1 MPLRNVPITYT
12 LDQQRQ
18 EINALAAD
26 VNGLDV
32 TFDEKV
38 DDRVAALLQG
48 GVGTAVTYDDANGSL
63 TIDLA
68 FNEFSTSS
76 VLEGTNLY
84 FTDAR
89 ANAAIDARVNQ
100 TFVNNLNITNLGPQ
114 DSITLSLG
122 QTTKYLTPLNYN
134 NVSWDTAYGWGD
146 HGAVGYLTS
155 YTETSTLNDV
165 VGRGDTTASSINV
178 GGVNTNSITT
188 VTASENL
195 TLTGN
200 NVVVPSNTR
209 FGTIANALANDYGV
223 LVDKDGEIVINHAP
237 GSGGLTLKSSGN
249 TTFNIDGTGKINGVV
264 KFVTSDGNAGQSLT
278 TDGNGQLYW
287 GEGGGANVEVGDN
300 PPSNATSGDMW
311 WESDSGRLKVYYD
324 NGANPAAWVDA
335 SPPLV
340 ADSPNSAF
348 RTAVGDV
355 DASFTLGGSG
365 TLFADDNGTFNAGI
379 TVSNFSRARI
389 SILFGKLNGTNNT
402 SGLIAI
408 ERSDGSS
415 LTEICTI
422 ATTDPNVT
430 GVTPLYFEFID
441 NHGGTAGDI
450 MTYQIRLKSLTA
462 SGSRTGTETCQL
474 YVQEI

>member
-1 MPLRNVPITYT
+1 MTTNS
-12 LDQQRQ
+12 
-18 EINALAAD
+18 
-26 VNGLDV
+26 V
-32 TFDEKV
+32 T
-38 DDRVAALLQG
+38 
-48 GVGTAVTYDDANGSL
+48 
-63 TIDLA
+63 
-68 FNEFSTSS
+68 
-76 VLEGTNLY
+76 
-84 FTDAR
+84 
-89 ANAAIDARVNQ
+89 
-100 TFVNNLNITNLGPQ
+100 
-114 DSITLSLG
+114 
-122 QTTKYLTPLNYN
+122 
-134 NVSWDTAYGWGD
+134 
-146 HGAVGYLTS
+146 
-155 YTETSTLNDV
+155 TST
-165 VGRGDTTASSINV
+165 AS
-178 GGVNTNSITT
+178 
-188 VTASENL
+188 ANL

-200 NVVVPSNTR
+200 NIVVPSNTR
-209 FGTIANALANDYGV
+209 FGTIATALANDYGV

-264 KFVTSDGNAGQSLT
+264 KFVTSDGSAGQSLT

-287 GEGGGANVEVGDN
+287 GEGGGANVVVGDN

-340 ADSPNSAF
+340 VDSPNSAF
-348 RTAVGDV
+348 RNAVGDC

-365 TLFADDNGTFNAGI
+365 TLFTDDNGTFNAGI
-379 TVSNFSRARI
+379 TVSNFTRVRI

-402 SGLIAI
+402 SGLISL
-408 ERSDGSS
+408 ERNDGST

-422 ATTDPNVT
+422 ATTDPNIT
-430 GVTPLYFEFID
+430 GVTPLYFEFVD
-441 NHGGTAGDI
+441 EHGGTTGDI